1 MKKFLSI
8 LIVYFV
14 YSVSVFAQNYTI
26 QSVHSYN
33 QNYVPKNYT
42 TGEQVINSAFDAF
55 CQGSRNFLLQSSSQS
70 VNSIQHFVFDPY
82 LIEIDGIR
90 YMLVK
95 DNNDGK
101 FDFNDILGIEDTP
114 SNIFASLRTL
124 DANHDNKLTGQEL
137 QNANIR
143 LVKINSNGKL
153 AFDNKSQD
161 FETSDIVFIHLSE
174 IRKAYNNNGNVG
186 DFGYYDAV
194 IKDKS
199 GNKKLVTGV
208 VTFESKVN
216 IQKYFI

>member
-101 FDFNDILGIEDTP
+101 FETESISTAFVAYFPSDKPEYSISITTPNISYINNRSGYIYPFNKT
-114 SNIFASLRTL
+114 
-124 DANHDNKLTGQEL
+124 
-137 QNANIR
+137 
-143 LVKINSNGKL
+143 V
-153 AFDNKSQD
+153 
-161 FETSDIVFIHLSE
+161 
-174 IRKAYNNNGNVG
+174 IRKITDN
-186 DFGYYDAV
+186 
-194 IKDKS
+194 
-199 GNKKLVTGV
+199 L
-208 VTFESKVN
+208 
-216 IQKYFI
+216 